1 MKKLLFL
8 FTTLLF
14 ISCSSDDSI
23 DGEEKNVDDIIGTW
37 KLTDYN
43 RTYFE
48 DDIAYTYPCLT
59 LGSNDFIFDSDGT
72 GIIYLTSC
80 EPLLDNEN
88 PTVDIDNEIIH
99 TDERRNNFLWENRN
113 GVYFGRGVNSDGT
126 ITEWT
131 DLKLDIVSETIL
143 KREFDNGE
151 AQGTY
156 QKQ

>member
-8 FTTLLF
+8 FTTLLL
-14 ISCSSDDSI
+14 ISCSSDDSS
-23 DGEEKNVDDIIGTW
+23 DGEDKNVDDIIGTW

-72 GIIYLTSC
+72 GIYYSTWC
-80 EPLLDNEN
+80 EPLLSNEN

-99 TDERRNNFLWENRN
+99 DDEISKSFLWENRN
-113 GVYFGRGVNSDGT
+113 GVYFGRGVNSDGS
-126 ITEWT
+126 ITEWINFEI
-131 DLKLDIVSETIL
+131 DIVSETVF
-143 KREFDNGE
+143 KKEFNSGDAE
-151 AQGTY
+151 GTY

>member
-1 MKKLLFL
+1 ML
-8 FTTLLF
+8 
-14 ISCSSDDSI
+14 
-23 DGEEKNVDDIIGTW
+23 
-37 KLTDYN
+37 Y
-43 RTYFE
+43 
-48 DDIAYTYPCLT
+48 
-59 LGSNDFIFDSDGT
+59 
-72 GIIYLTSC
+72 
-80 EPLLDNEN
+80 NEN

-99 TDERRNNFLWENRN
+99 DYEIRRNFLWENRN